1 MGKRVTIEYED
12 DLGGGAVAAE
22 DVVTVNFS
30 VRGDDYTL
38 VLSPENGA
46 QYEADMAR
54 WITAA
59 KKAQTREA
67 REARKKAAPTARKKV
82 TSTAR
87 KATPVAKKAQPE
99 KKRIGKPATATRTAE
114 RRTPVPA
121 VAAAAKDQNRAI
133 REWAEANG
141 HNVSKRGRISAEVI
155 DAFNAAH

>member
-87 KATPVAKKAQPE
+87 KATPVAKKLSPRRSGLASQPRLHVRLSAAPLCPRSLLRR
-99 KKRIGKPATATRTAE
+99 RIRTE
-114 RRTPVPA
+114 RF
-121 VAAAAKDQNRAI
+121 
-133 REWAEANG
+133 ANG
-141 HNVSKRGRISAEVI
+141 QKPTVTTYP
-155 DAFNAAH
+155 NAAVFPLR